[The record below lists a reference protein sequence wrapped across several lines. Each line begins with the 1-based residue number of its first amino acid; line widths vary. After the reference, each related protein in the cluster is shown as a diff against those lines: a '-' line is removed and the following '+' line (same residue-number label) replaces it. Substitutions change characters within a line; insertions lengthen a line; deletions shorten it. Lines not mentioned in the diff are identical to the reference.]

1 MYYFTKLRSGKGDP
15 KIENL
20 VKSNSNNMIAG
31 ADYIVILVMHFIM
44 LY

>member
-20 VKSNSNNMIAG
+20 VKSNSNNRIAG
-31 ADYIVILVMHFIM
+31 ADYLAKLVMHSIT
-44 LY
+44 LS